1 MYMMLLPKEETEQ
14 FHFCEKGKYERG
26 KIGSLMS
33 HGGRAGSEIK
43 SFPWSNALEN
53 NHCGRE
59 GLRASWQICA
69 EDDGCW
75 WY

>member
-1 MYMMLLPKEETEQ
+1 ML
-14 FHFCEKGKYERG
+14 
-26 KIGSLMS
+26 

-43 SFPWSNALEN
+43 SFPWSSALEN

-69 EDDGCW
+69 EDDG
-75 WY
+75 